1 MLHARLTVDLPREP
15 LPRTGRIT
23 RLLLSL
29 IADPG
34 PEGER
39 DRLLGDGLEI
49 LRVILSAFSTAGWRD
64 VVTIR
69 VGEALVYSD
78 GQRRLDDL
86 GEALDDVVKSGRLG
100 RGFGMLWVVLSH
112 EQDGQHT
119 VAELQLDEEVV
130 RGKASLTI
138 DLVGRIS
145 ELRVRADE
153 TPRSYQQRVDAQLA
167 EGILENH
174 ASRASAVLNTLSMT
188 LSRAFGS
195 ISVNVEPPEL
205 RLVAPGPLQVG
216 RFRHLGFGPRLRP
229 PTYRAVPKGRRSA
242 AYEHPHVR
250 YFYDPYHDLLCW
262 VMLLALLEDQVAIER
277 ITVVD
282 PDATLLFELDEFTDV
297 PEHVTLPVPRSAVT
311 LEEDR
316 IVVDDSIPAVGLD
329 AAEAGSP
336 HAPGYGGEDFG

>member
-1 MLHARLTVDLPREP
+1 MLHARLTVELPREP

-29 IADPG
+29 ITDPG

-49 LRVILSAFSTAGWRD
+49 LRVILSAFSAAGWRD
-64 VVTIR
+64 VVSIR
-69 VGEALVYSD
+69 VGEDVIYSD

-86 GEALDDVVKSGRLG
+86 GQALDDVVRSGRLG
-100 RGFGMLWVVLSH
+100 RGFGMLRVVLSY
-112 EQDGQHT
+112 EAQGQHT
-119 VAELQLDEEVV
+119 VAELELDEEVV
-130 RGKASLTI
+130 RGKAPLNI
-138 DLVGRIS
+138 EMVGRIV
-145 ELRVRADE
+145 ELRVRPDE
-153 TPRSYQQRVDAQLA
+153 NPRSYQQRVDAQLA
-167 EGILENH
+167 DGILETH
-174 ASRASAVLNTLSMT
+174 TSRAGGVLTMLSSA
-188 LSRAFGS
+188 LSRAFDS
-195 ISVNVEPPEL
+195 ISVRVEPPEL
-205 RLVAPGPLQVG
+205 RLVAPGPVQVG

-229 PTYRAVPKGRRSA
+229 PTYRAVPTGRRSA

-262 VMLLALLEDQVAIER
+262 VMLLALLDDQVAVER
-277 ITVVD
+277 MTVVD
-282 PDATLLFELDEFTDV
+282 PDAKILFELDEFTDV

-311 LEEDR
+311 LEDTR
-316 IVVDDSIPAVGLD
+316 IVVDASIPAVGLD